1 MNAPSEAAYDLVI
14 HAGRILCPA
23 TGRDGPG
30 AVAVRGDRIA
40 AVALASQ
47 TQTSS
52 ETQTSSQTQASSQ
65 DSTAGAAPPLESTR
79 RTLSFPEG
87 ILLPGLIDAHAHP
100 ALSGSKYGIEPDTH
114 ILPYGS
120 TTLLSQGDAGA
131 NNWARYKAE
140 TIAGSRTRIRMA
152 LNLSAS
158 GESNEAGCFADP
170 ADVDVDAC
178 VDTVLGDPENI
189 WGIALNVGPTN
200 CGGNDPREIMAR
212 ALEAAERTQKPLLIG
227 QRRHDDWCLAEQFDL
242 LRPGDVVTYC
252 YHARAGSIVDAGR
265 VLDCVWAARE
275 RGILF
280 DLGHGMDSFNFEIA
294 AIAIAEGFLPDTIS
308 SDVYVRHVGSSPRHH
323 LPLVMS
329 KLRAAG
335 MKEADIWPRVTS
347 RPAALLGLQHE
358 IGALTPGACA
368 DLAVLR
374 WDDEPRPLRDAAG
387 NERAG
392 SAWEPVLTVRGGETV
407 TR

>member
-1 MNAPSEAAYDLVI
+1 MSTPPDEHYDLVI
-14 HAGRILCPA
+14 HAGRVICPA
-23 TGRDGPG
+23 NGLDGPG

-40 AVALASQ
+40 AVLA
-47 TQTSS
+47 
-52 ETQTSSQTQASSQ
+52 A
-65 DSTAGAAPPLESTR
+65 AGSATLPPDAAR
-79 RTLSFPEG
+79 RTLTYPEG

-100 ALSGSKYGIEPDTH
+100 ALSGSKYGIAPDTH
-114 ILPYGS
+114 ILPYGT

-131 NNWARYKAE
+131 RNWARYKAE
-140 TIAGSRTRIRMA
+140 TIAGSRTRILMA

-158 GESNEAGCFADP
+158 GESNEEGCFADL
-170 ADVDVDAC
+170 ADADVDAC
-178 VDTVLGDPENI
+178 AATVMQEPEPI

-212 ALEAAERTQKPLLIG
+212 ALAAAERTGKPLLVG
-227 QRRHDDWCLAEQFDL
+227 QRRHDDWCLEEQFDL

-252 YHARAGSIVDAGR
+252 FHARPGGIVADGR

-280 DLGHGMDSFNFEIA
+280 DLGHGMDSFNFDVA
-294 AIAIAEGFLPDTIS
+294 TIAIAAGFLPDTIS
-308 SDVYVRHVGSSPRHH
+308 SDVYARHVDSEPRHH

-335 MKEADIWPRVTS
+335 MQETDVWPRVTA
-347 RPAALLGLQHE
+347 RPAALLGLANE

-368 DLAVLR
+368 DLAILR
-374 WDDEPRPLRDAAG
+374 WHDEPRTLSDAAG
-387 NERAG
+387 NERTG
-392 SAWEPVLTVRGGETV
+392 GVWEPVLTVRGGEV
-407 TR
+407 IS